1 MRVTH
6 RGVNI
11 YGFIAIVVM
20 LAMVAMVFFQM
31 VPRIWHWRLF
41 AIALTLFSIRIALR
55 LALARQK
62 RLDDEEKAKTQG
74 TGGGTGG
81 DVPPDQRS

>member
-1 MRVTH
+1 MRVTT

-20 LAMVAMVFFQM
+20 LVMVAIVLFQWL
-31 VPRIWHWRLF
+31 PRIWHWRLF

-62 RLDDEEKAKTQG
+62 RLDDEERVKTQG
-74 TGGGTGG
+74 TRDETGG
-81 DVPPDQRS
+81 DPSQDKRT